1 MIKVLEARISNS
13 LIKQADKAGLV
24 FIPVKKPG
32 DILDVINSR
41 SRRNTD
47 FHPHGYSFIPG
58 LLRFPRTN
66 EPVTEGFARN
76 LHSPRR
82 ERW

>member
-1 MIKVLEARISNS
+1 MVRISSS

-24 FIPVKKPG
+24 FILVKKPG
-32 DILDVINSR
+32 ILDVINSR

-58 LLRFPRTN
+58 LLRFLRTN

-82 ERW
+82 ER